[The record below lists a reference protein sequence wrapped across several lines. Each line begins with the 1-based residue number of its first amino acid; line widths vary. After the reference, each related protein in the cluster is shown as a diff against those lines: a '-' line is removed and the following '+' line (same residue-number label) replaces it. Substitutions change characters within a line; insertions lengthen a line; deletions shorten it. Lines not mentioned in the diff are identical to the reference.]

1 METNDKGIL
10 DIGFPKLPKDV
21 NLPKDIDRD
30 DMRVQE
36 QERFKQDTEQRK
48 TLVVWMI
55 IVVSL
60 WLFFTC
66 AVIFI
71 EIYICKKL
79 SDTTLCMLLGTT
91 TANVLG
97 LAMIVLRGLFP
108 QSKK

>member
-60 WLFFTC
+60 WLFFYMC
-66 AVIFI
+66 CHLYRN
-71 EIYICKKL
+71 IY
-79 SDTTLCMLLGTT
+79 M
-91 TANVLG
+91 
-97 LAMIVLRGLFP
+97 
-108 QSKK
+108 